1 MMMKARAR
9 RGLTQSVLAELIG
22 CSAAHV
28 RHLEHGRRCPG
39 LALAMR
45 VRASLGI
52 PLAAWEMMAGRRKR
66 AVPDKATGKAVRR

>member
-1 MMMKARAR
+1 
-9 RGLTQSVLAELIG
+9 
-22 CSAAHV
+22 
-28 RHLEHGRRCPG
+28 
-39 LALAMR
+39 MR